1 MHIRAP
7 AIIVAIRAHGEHGAV
22 VRALTAEH
30 GLQAGYVR
38 GGRSTRLR
46 PILQPGNSV
55 IGEWRARTDDQLGG
69 LTLELTQSRAPL
81 YADPLAAAAIDWA
94 CALTA
99 ASLPEAQPYPPLHAA
114 LEGLLDAIGAAPSAR
129 GWAAALVRYEA
140 LVLRELGYAPEIA
153 ASLPPGDA
161 AWPELLR
168 ALDASGAGLH
178 RHLFGGHGGRG
189 HAFDARERLLAR
201 LKRAVA

>member
-69 LTLELTQSRAPL
+69 LTLELIAKPRPAIRRSAGGGGNRL
-81 YADPLAAAAIDWA
+81 GLCADRGVA
-94 CALTA
+94 
-99 ASLPEAQPYPPLHAA
+99 
-114 LEGLLDAIGAAPSAR
+114 AR
-129 GWAAALVRYEA
+129 GTALSTAPRRA
-140 LVLRELGYAPEIA
+140 GGIARRDRRRPFGARLG
-153 ASLPPGDA
+153 G
-161 AWPELLR
+161 
-168 ALDASGAGLH
+168 GAGAL
-178 RHLFGGHGGRG
+178 
-189 HAFDARERLLAR
+189 
-201 LKRAVA
+201 